1 MQQNDINLQ
10 FKMADVAYFCYIFAH
25 SFHRRQNLLWGGDK
39 RSQKGEVNKN
49 FAVIMENPPLAD
61 KISLVSC

>member
-1 MQQNDINLQ
+1 MRWNDINLQ
-10 FKMADVAYFCYIFAH
+10 FKSADVDYFSIYFAH
-25 SFHRRQNLLWGGDK
+25 SFHGRQNLLWGGDK
-39 RSQKGEVNKN
+39 EVNNAVNRN

>member
-1 MQQNDINLQ
+1 MSWDDINLQ
-10 FKMADVAYFCYIFAH
+10 FKLADVAYFYYIFAH
-25 SFHRRQNLLWGGDK
+25 SFHGRQNLLWGGDK
-39 RSQKGEVNKN
+39 EVIKAVKSN

>member
-1 MQQNDINLQ
+1 MLLT
-10 FKMADVAYFCYIFAH
+10 FTIFLYTA
-25 SFHRRQNLLWGGDK
+25 SMGG
-39 RSQKGEVNKN
+39 RTFYGEVIKKSIKAVNRN